1 MKGLKGEIW
10 AIILLFLL
18 SVSYG
23 EAADTIVVR
32 AGKAD
37 HFLVA
42 APSQAMAGESFR
54 VRIEARDVHN
64 NLVSNYDKEG
74 GDVNIIADGAGII
87 KPEIIKAISFK
98 GGITQVEFTYTL
110 AEPITVTV
118 KDDTA
123 RRSGTSRRIMVRPGS
138 LHRFII
144 TTPPKAVAGELFL
157 LKIEARDA
165 HNNTIVDYNRIGK
178 GVKISTNSPGI
189 INPRRVALSSF
200 QRGVALVNG
209 IFNKTGIVSL
219 KVEEQEGKGYG
230 ISNDMVVA
238 PGKIDHFIVTTP
250 SSGTAGEPFKVK
262 IEARDAYDNLID
274 DYSRRGRGVTI
285 TTNGAGTIK
294 PEIVLPSSFREGTAE
309 IFFSYDKAES
319 FSIVAAERPE
329 APLPGESGEKIP
341 QVDTASGRNM
351 LLKAEKIIRERTKRE
366 AQILFR
372 RAVKDVDRNKYPEAK
387 NALEKALKL
396 DPGNS
401 ESVELLE
408 RLKSVMEILEEK

>member
-1 MKGLKGEIW
+1 MKGFKGGIW
-10 AIILLFLL
+10 AIILFLL
-18 SVSYG
+18 SISYA
-23 EAADTIVVR
+23 EVADTITVR

-37 HFLVA
+37 HFVVA

-64 NLVSNYDKEG
+64 NLAGNYDKEG
-74 GDVNIIADGAGII
+74 GDVNIIADGTGII
-87 KPEIIKAISFK
+87 KPEIIKAASFK
-98 GGITQVEFTYTL
+98 GGIAQVEFTYTL

-118 KDDTA
+118 KDGTA
-123 RRSGTSRRIMVRPGS
+123 ARSGTSRRIMVRPGF
-138 LHRFII
+138 LHRFIV
-144 TTPPKAVAGELFL
+144 TTPPKVVAGEPFL

-165 HNNTIVDYNRIGK
+165 NNNTIVDYNRIGK

-219 KVEEQEGKGYG
+219 KVVEQEGKGYG

-238 PGKIDHFIVTTP
+238 PGKIDHFIITTP
-250 SSGTAGEPFKVK
+250 SAGTAGEPFKVK
-262 IEARDAYDNLID
+262 IEARDAYNNLIN
-274 DYSRRGRGVTI
+274 DYSRRGRGVAI
-285 TTNGAGTIK
+285 TTNGAGMIK
-294 PEIVLPSSFREGTAE
+294 PEIVLPSSFREGIAE

-319 FSIVAAERPE
+319 FTIVAGERAEVSLPE
-329 APLPGESGEKIP
+329 ESGEKIP
-341 QVDTASGRNM
+341 QLETASGRDT
-351 LLKAEKIIRERTKRE
+351 LLEAEKIIRERTKRE

-372 RAVKDVDRNKYPEAK
+372 RAAKYVDRNKYPEAK
-387 NALEKALKL
+387 NALEKALRL
-396 DPGNS
+396 DPGNP
-401 ESVELLE
+401 EVVELLE